1 MQTDPTPF
9 QKLLNVYAGK
19 VRENQY
25 RNDSN
30 LPDDSE
36 STKREQ
42 DLYARI
48 CKYVTNAESFVDV
61 VTQAEREALGRFS
74 NELCNCTCH
83 RHWCRP

>member
-9 QKLLNVYAGK
+9 QKLLNIYAGK

-30 LPDDSE
+30 LPDDPAS
-36 STKREQ
+36 SKREQ

-48 CKYVTNAESFVDV
+48 CKYVTNAESFVEV
-61 VTQAEREALGRFS
+61 VTQAEREALGSFS
-74 NELCNCTCH
+74 NRSCNCPCH
-83 RHWCRP
+83 RYGCHP